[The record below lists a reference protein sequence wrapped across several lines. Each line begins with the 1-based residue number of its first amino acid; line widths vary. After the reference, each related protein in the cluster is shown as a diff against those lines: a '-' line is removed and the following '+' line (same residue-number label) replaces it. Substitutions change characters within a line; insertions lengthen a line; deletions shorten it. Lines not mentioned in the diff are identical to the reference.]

1 MKAQWLN
8 KREKLTKQ
16 LPSSKS
22 WNLTIKYAE
31 WFVLESKKKDKI
43 GQEIFFFFKLED
55 WCWDLGAGRRYQWEV
70 QVYPKK
76 KKKVVKGIRDSF
88 VGGFLRWRKWNFVV
102 MYLDFEYLNVRAS
115 TAVKLKI

>member
-43 GQEIFFFFKLED
+43 GQEIFFFSSNWRTDAEI
-55 WCWDLGAGRRYQWEV
+55 WGLGGDTSGKCKCIQ
-70 QVYPKK
+70 

>member
-1 MKAQWLN
+1 MLRFGGWEAI
-8 KREKLTKQ
+8 
-16 LPSSKS
+16 PVGSAS
-22 WNLTIKYAE
+22 
-31 WFVLESKKKDKI
+31 VSKK
-43 GQEIFFFFKLED
+43 
-55 WCWDLGAGRRYQWEV
+55 
-70 QVYPKK
+70 KK